1 MQRPLS
7 AKVPT
12 LTVAVQPLPP
22 MYAWPISVKRV
33 VLAACIILCI
43 IAYVAM
49 TAGILSLATL
59 ILGLL

>member
-1 MQRPLS
+1 MQRS
-7 AKVPT
+7 MSVKVPNV
-12 LTVAVQPLPP
+12 TVAAQSLPP
-22 MYAWPISVKRV
+22 MYDWPISVKRV

-43 IAYVAM
+43 MAYVAM